1 MLNYDEIEDE
11 FGESATA
18 LFDRF
23 ADPDDFVER
32 DKLAAL
38 LSFHSADAEELNQ
51 DVEADKLGRF
61 EMVAVLRW
69 LGY

>member
-1 MLNYDEIEDE
+1 MMNYDEIEDE

-23 ADPDDFVER
+23 ADPDDFVYL
-32 DKLAAL
+32 DKLTAL
-38 LSFHSADAEELNQ
+38 LSFHSADEEELNQ
-51 DVEADKLGRF
+51 DVQPDKLGRF